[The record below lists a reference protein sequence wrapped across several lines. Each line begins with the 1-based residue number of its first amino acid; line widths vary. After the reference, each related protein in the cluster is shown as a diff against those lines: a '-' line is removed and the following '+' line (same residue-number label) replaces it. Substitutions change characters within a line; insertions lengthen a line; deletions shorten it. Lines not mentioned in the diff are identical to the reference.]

1 MKHQLDTKTYNNTN
15 AMHMIHQLSV
25 ELVIED
31 ALKNQRKQQL
41 KHLIDEALQNKNE
54 ANFNKYTAEYLKLEE
69 LEVEIIS

>member
-15 AMHMIHQLSV
+15 AMHMIHQLGV

-31 ALKNQRKQQL
+31 ALKYQRKQQL

>member
-1 MKHQLDTKTYNNTN
+1 MKHQLDAKIYNNTH
-15 AMHMIHQLSV
+15 AMQIVHQLAV

-54 ANFNKYTAEYLKLEE
+54 ANFKTYTAEYLKLEE

>member
-15 AMHMIHQLSV
+15 AMHMIHQLGV

>member
-15 AMHMIHQLSV
+15 AIHMIHQLGV

>member
-15 AMHMIHQLSV
+15 AMHMIHQLGV

-41 KHLIDEALQNKNE
+41 KHLIDEALRNKNE
-54 ANFNKYTAEYLKLEE
+54 ANFKKYTAEYLKLEE

>member
-15 AMHMIHQLSV
+15 AMHMIHQLGV

-31 ALKNQRKQQL
+31 ALKNHRKQQL